1 MKAFDTFTELVNDQ
15 FSYGGKKYG
24 LSTNRE
30 STDELFDAH
39 GKNWLIGT
47 IDKYT
52 YRFKNLQRERDLL
65 KIGTYQYIL
74 WLKRGF
80 FLQDRGVNDAID
92 TNIKVKTEQFDKF
105 IKVIWD
111 YFEQYKSE
119 LVAVENKMGLIS
131 TILQKWS
138 LSKWSDVLQTHLSQ
152 VYCLVFLEWHSHYSK
167 VVEHDKDT
175 YNEEKHE
182 SNKT

>member
-1 MKAFDTFTELVNDQ
+1 MKAFDTFVGLCKDQ
-15 FSYGGKKYG
+15 FQYGGKKYG
-24 LSTNRE
+24 LNDKRE
-30 STDELFDAH
+30 STDDLFDKH

-52 YRFKNLQRERDLL
+52 YRFANLKRERDLL

-92 TNIKVKTEQFDKF
+92 TNIKVKEEEFDKF

-111 YFEQYKSE
+111 YYEKYKSE
-119 LVAVENKMGLIS
+119 LVAVENKLS
-131 TILQKWS
+131 LVSSVLQKWS
-138 LSKWSDVLQTHLSQ
+138 SLEWKEILQTHLAQ
-152 VYCLVFLEWHSHYSK
+152 VYCLVFLEWHMHYSRTEK
-167 VVEHDKDT
+167 HDTDT
-175 YNEEKHE
+175 YNEEKNE
-182 SNKT
+182 SKAV